1 MRETSTKDAVIGH
14 GRPAAAYALLVV
26 TLAAGATVVSTA
38 AEREGRIHFVRSATN
53 DHPVVLMPR
62 YANAPSAAEV
72 DGVRLSVEVEN
83 GFRVYR
89 ATRAGQTRTAHEAIT
104 GPRRYWAYNPKRHR
118 FERLSPAV
126 RVELDDYDL
135 LPGIVQAVGGTD
147 SKIFS
152 LLGFA
157 VVNLPE
163 ELNPHT
169 ALQSI
174 VHIPGV
180 VSAHLVARNLRRVPR

>member
-1 MRETSTKDAVIGH
+1 MLAVG
-14 GRPAAAYALLVV
+14 AAAI
-26 TLAAGATVVSTA
+26 SSA
-38 AEREGRIHFVRSATN
+38 AEREGGIHFVRSATN
-53 DHPVVLMPR
+53 DHPVVIAPR
-62 YANAPSAAEV
+62 HATAPIEAEV
-72 DGVRLSVEVEN
+72 DGVVLSVRVEN

-89 ATRAGQTRTAHEAIT
+89 ATREGQTRTAHEALS
-104 GPRRYWAYNPKRHR
+104 GPTRYWAYNPQRHR
-118 FERLSPAV
+118 FERLSPVV

-147 SKIFS
+147 SKVFS

-157 VVNLPE
+157 VVNLPA

-174 VHIPGV
+174 VHMPGV
-180 VSAHLVARNLRRVPR
+180 VSAHLVARTLRRVPR